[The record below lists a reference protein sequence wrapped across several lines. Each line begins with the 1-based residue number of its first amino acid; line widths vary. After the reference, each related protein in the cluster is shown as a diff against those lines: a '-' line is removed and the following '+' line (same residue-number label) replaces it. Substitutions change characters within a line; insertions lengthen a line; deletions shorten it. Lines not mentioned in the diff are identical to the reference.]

1 MAIAKHLSRSLKDG
15 DIPDRLPK
23 IEEAAVIPRIIHQ
36 TFKSKNLPVE
46 FQKNIDQLKALN
58 PEWEHRLY
66 DDDDIKHFILDA
78 YGTDILAYF
87 NRINPR
93 YGAAKADLFRYLLL
107 YKCGGVYLDIKS
119 TFTKPIDQVLKPD
132 DRYLLAKWS
141 NKPGEKR
148 EGWGK
153 PKELEM
159 IPGGEFQQWHIVATP
174 GHPFLKA
181 VIERVLHNIDCYKPW
196 LHGTGGNGVLRLTG
210 PIAYTLAIHPLLPS
224 HPHRLVNDE
233 AELCLEYSMLK
244 SSSHKPLFNGHY
256 TTLTESVVHMSGV
269 EDAMGKMYSLAK
281 KTKRRMSQL
290 ISAIPCA
297 AFFLTP
303 VLKIAFEACRL
314 PRP

>member
-1 MAIAKHLSRSLKDG
+1 MAIAKSFSRPSKKG
-15 DIPDRLPK
+15 VIPDRLPE
-23 IEEAAVIPRIIHQ
+23 IEEATAIPKIIHQ
-36 TFKSKNLPVE
+36 TFKSKNLPAE
-46 FQKNIDQLKALN
+46 FQKNVDQLKALN
-58 PEWEHRLY
+58 PEWEYRLY
-66 DDDDIKHFILDA
+66 DDDDIRQFILDA

-107 YKCGGVYLDIKS
+107 YKYGGVYLDIKS

-148 EGWGK
+148 EGWGM

-159 IPGGEFQQWHIVATP
+159 IPGGEFQQWHIVATA

-181 VIERVLHNIDCYKPW
+181 VIERVLVNIDCYKPW

-210 PIAYTLAIHPLLPS
+210 PIAYTLAIHPLLPF

-233 AELCLEYSMLK
+233 AELSLEYSMLK
-244 SSSHKPLFNGHY
+244 SSSHKPLFKGHY
-256 TTLTESVVHMSGV
+256 TTLTESVVNMSGV
-269 EDAMGKMYSLAK
+269 EGAMGRMYSLAK
-281 KTKRRMSQL
+281 KTKRRMSRL
-290 ISAIPCA
+290 ITAVPCA
-297 AFFLTP
+297 AFVISAGLENCVRSVSIT
-303 VLKIAFEACRL
+303 
-314 PRP
+314 